1 MDTVAEYR
9 FRTPLGDD
17 LRAAGEKLAA
27 AASDLDIDIGWRG
40 NVPYPGY
47 GVVTKGVVPVTVPDG
62 VNVLANGDSVLR
74 IRREGDCL
82 VVSGA
87 IGGLSSAE
95 EVPGFL
101 NDIAESIADVDNV
114 KKVREQTL
122 CGTVPLVV
130 VDGPSGR
137 TAYVD
142 LPEGQM
148 APYFSDGKAAS
159 CRPFSEFGPEVS
171 RGNEVRAFR
180 FDGVAFVDPLMAR
193 SRAGEDQG
201 SNVEAAKFVMSRL
214 RLGAM
219 DTLSDLHYY
228 AFGRTGLTFDGG
240 LRLAGVSGI
249 DIARDGSVALRDGEG
264 AVMLAAYLDVDGRV
278 AVAFDDNA
286 YSLRPLPQPKSPLV
300 TYVTTADGREVNVAE
315 ALNSP
320 LKEERAVGVSAM
332 MDYFDSVLLQEKNL
346 VRYSKAMMDLNEA
359 FIRENVETGLV
370 EAADVAFAAVYLAP
384 GTDEFD
390 AWLKDHDED
399 FFEDVKRED
408 VLECCRRLDPVGMSD
423 LGSVAAEAIQHT
435 LDEIFKDH
443 IEVKRSLS
451 LS

>member
-1 MDTVAEYR
+1 
-9 FRTPLGDD
+9 
-17 LRAAGEKLAA
+17 
-27 AASDLDIDIGWRG
+27 
-40 NVPYPGY
+40 
-47 GVVTKGVVPVTVPDG
+47 
-62 VNVLANGDSVLR
+62 
-74 IRREGDCL
+74 
-82 VVSGA
+82 
-87 IGGLSSAE
+87 
-95 EVPGFL
+95 
-101 NDIAESIADVDNV
+101 
-114 KKVREQTL
+114 
-122 CGTVPLVV
+122 
-130 VDGPSGR
+130 
-137 TAYVD
+137 
-142 LPEGQM
+142 M
-148 APYFSDGKAAS
+148 APYFSDGKEAS

-180 FDGVAFVDPLMAR
+180 YDGVAFVDPLKAR
-193 SRAGEDQG
+193 SRASEDQG
-201 SNVEAAKFVMSRL
+201 SNVEGTKFVMSRL
-214 RLGAM
+214 RLEAM
-219 DTLSDLHYY
+219 DLLSDLHYY
-228 AFGRTGLTFDGG
+228 AFGRMDLTFDSG

-264 AVMLAAYLDVDGRV
+264 AVMLAAYVDVDGRV

-315 ALNSP
+315 ALNSSV
-320 LKEERAVGVSAM
+320 KEERAVGVTAM
-332 MDYFDSVLLQEKNL
+332 MDYFESVLLQEKNL
-346 VRYSKAMMDLNEA
+346 VRYTEAMMDLNEA